1 MLRLI
6 VPILLLAVGA
16 LDIKALDWPNGSF
29 AFLEKHCF
37 ECHDEDTQK
46 GELDLT
52 LLSPGMASREEA
64 EDMLQEAFADAFAS
78 LHRFRGESTFGAWLK
93 RIVINKCINELK
105 RRKVDLEL
113 RDDIGRFEGAHE
125 DTSHHKD
132 LQLEVARV
140 MEAVKQLP
148 DGYRVIFSLYLLEGY
163 DHREIAEI
171 LEITES
177 TSKSQYM
184 RAKKKIKQL
193 LTGS

>member
-1 MLRLI
+1 MSSTIDLHAALVQQSIAGDRLAQHR
-6 VPILLLAVGA
+6 LYQQYA
-16 LDIKALDWPNGSF
+16 KAMFNI
-29 AFLEKHCF
+29 CYR
-37 ECHDEDTQK
+37 
-46 GELDLT
+46 
-52 LLSPGMASREEA
+52 MMNSREEA
-64 EDMLQEAFADAFAS
+64 EDMLQEAFADAFGS

-113 RDDIGRFEGAHE
+113 RDDIGRFEGAPD

-132 LQLEVARV
+132 VKLEVERV
-140 MEAVKQLP
+140 MRAVERLP

-171 LEITES
+171 LSITES

-184 RAKKKIKQL
+184 RAKKKIKDLMAQM
-193 LTGS
+193 G

>member
-1 MLRLI
+1 MSSTIDLHAALVQQCIAGDRLAQYQ
-6 VPILLLAVGA
+6 LYQLYA
-16 LDIKALDWPNGSF
+16 KAMYNICWRMMNS
-29 AFLEKHCF
+29 K
-37 ECHDEDTQK
+37 
-46 GELDLT
+46 
-52 LLSPGMASREEA
+52 EEA

-78 LHRFRGESTFGAWLK
+78 LQRFRGDSTFGAWLK

-113 RDDIGRFEGAHE
+113 RDDIGRFEGVEE
-125 DTSHHKD
+125 DNSHNPD
-132 LQLEVARV
+132 LKLEVERV
-140 MEAVKQLP
+140 MHAVKKLP

-184 RAKKKIKQL
+184 RAKKKIKEL
-193 LTGS
+193 LATG

>member
-1 MLRLI
+1 MANGLVIRNTK
-6 VPILLLAVGA
+6 AVTP
-16 LDIKALDWPNGSF
+16 LSS
-29 AFLEKHCF
+29 
-37 ECHDEDTQK
+37 T
-46 GELDLT
+46 LDLHST
-52 LLSPGMASREEA
+52 LVRQSMDGDRLAQYQLYQLYSKAMFNICYRMMNSREEA

-78 LHRFRGESTFGAWLK
+78 LHRFRGDSTFGAWLK